1 MGKWYVM
8 RTVPG
13 KEAKAAELIERTV
26 EHRLWVKWRI
36 LKKQKLFR
44 VKGHLVLNVE
54 DLFPGYIFVKTEHPQ
69 ELSEALERS
78 REYPRMIGNVKAEII
93 PVEEKDLEFL
103 KNVCGYDL
111 QNPMELSEV
120 EADEE
125 GNLIHI
131 DGILKNYENRIVR
144 KRLRKRYVLAEIDLF
159 SRKENILFGIRM
171 PGDEILEENGY
182 SRKTRAATRLSAT
195 VETAGEDIAVT

>member
-44 VKGHLVLNVE
+44 VKGHLFLNVE

-111 QNPMELSEV
+111 QKPMELSEV

-131 DGILKNYENRIVR
+131 DGILKNYENRIIR

-159 SRKENILFGIRM
+159 SRKEDILFGIRM
-171 PGDEILEENGY
+171 PGDEILEENG
-182 SRKTRAATRLSAT
+182 
-195 VETAGEDIAVT
+195 

>member
-1 MGKWYVM
+1 MEKWYVM

-13 KEAKAAELIERTV
+13 KEQKAVELMERRLD
-26 EHRLWVKWRI
+26 HRLWKRWRI

-44 VKGHLVLNVE
+44 VKGLLFLNTE
-54 DLFPGYIFVKTEHPQ
+54 DMFPGYIFVETEHPK
-69 ELSEALERS
+69 ELREEMEKS
-78 REYPRMIGNVKAEII
+78 REYPKMLGNLKTEII

-103 KNVCGYDL
+103 KNVCG
-111 QNPMELSEV
+111 MELDRPMALSMV

-131 DGILKNYENRIVR
+131 SGILEKYENRITR

-159 SRKENILFGIRM
+159 CRKEDVLFGICM
-171 PGDEILEENGY
+171 PGDEIKYTGTDLPG
-182 SRKTRAATRLSAT
+182 S
-195 VETAGEDIAVT
+195 